1 MPVRWS
7 DTSLVVLESILIV
20 APYDSGSCKMDASEA
35 NSATGKAKLERVKK
49 VLQGEREKIF
59 QAMPELKQGG

>member
-20 APYDSGSCKMDASEA
+20 APYDAGSCKIGADEA
-35 NSATGKAKLERVKK
+35 NSATGRAKLERVQK
-49 VLQGEREKIF
+49 VLGGEREKIF